1 MHHRSQT
8 LPPGGAT
15 PATFDSPRL
24 PNRAGA
30 WRFRA
35 GGARIVAVMTHYSWM
50 RFFAPDAAH
59 RSLGL
64 TCLGVGVQHGALPVV
79 GPRTVDRHVAVMVSG
94 GGGWFR
100 RGTGPVHPVTA
111 PALLWLTPGVPHAY
125 GPDAA
130 TGWEETFVAFTG
142 PATGT
147 YTRLG
152 YITPDR
158 PVVPL
163 SRTEGVSAVVDRV
176 VRAARPGNPLA
187 DVEASV
193 AVHELMLTLRAAA
206 AHDGTAADGSVV
218 EALARNAF
226 LPLSVDGHAARLGMT
241 PAGLRAA
248 VRRAGGRRHP
258 RGSAAARARRGP
270 RTPTR
275 SRSAAA
281 RRPRRSTRQRPA
293 TTHGRPDGPTGPPPR
308 TPVLPGIS
316 STRPAPRTTTVSAA
330 DVRRHGAVHPAGSSR
345 RRTTSRTPLRPCGA
359 RSPRRT
365 RRTARSTPCGRR
377 W

>member
-1 MHHRSQT
+1 
-8 LPPGGAT
+8 
-15 PATFDSPRL
+15 
-24 PNRAGA
+24 
-30 WRFRA
+30 
-35 GGARIVAVMTHYSWM
+35 MTHYSWM

-59 RSLGL
+59 QSLGL

-163 SRTEGVSAVVDRV
+163 SRTEGVSGVVDRV

-248 VRRAGGRRHP
+248 VRRASGRTPKDLLLSVRLGRAQELLAGTDLP
-258 RGSAAARARRGP
+258 TSTVARMVGYDDPAYFSRLFSRRTGMPPSRFRQQESRGP
-270 RTPTR
+270 REIT
-275 SRSAAA
+275 S
-281 RRPRRSTRQRPA
+281 
-293 TTHGRPDGPTGPPPR
+293 DGPAPSSPGP
-308 TPVLPGIS
+308 
-316 STRPAPRTTTVSAA
+316 
-330 DVRRHGAVHPAGSSR
+330 
-345 RRTTSRTPLRPCGA
+345 
-359 RSPRRT
+359 
-365 RRTARSTPCGRR
+365 
-377 W
+377 